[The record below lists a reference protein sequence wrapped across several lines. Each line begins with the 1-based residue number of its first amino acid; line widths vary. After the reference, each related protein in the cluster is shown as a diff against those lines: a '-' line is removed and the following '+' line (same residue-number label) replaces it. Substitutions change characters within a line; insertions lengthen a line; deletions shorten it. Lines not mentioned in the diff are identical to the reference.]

1 MPIRKWDLRIKDMRN
16 VLAHEYFGINEKI
29 IWNTVQED
37 LPPLVQ
43 QLKSLLAKHN
53 I

>member
-1 MPIRKWDLRIKDMRN
+1 MRN

-43 QLKSLLAKHN
+43 QLKSLLAKHKGYTLQLPFC
-53 I
+53 IF